1 MPLKDSFPYR
11 ALRYGL
17 RLPGRF
23 YSKYITEPIIKR
35 WIRQSELTVYVH
47 DPRRGLLRP
56 VLEGQRLK
64 WTLKENLSVDATY
77 WLDVVEP
84 LLSKDD
90 VVFDVGTNIGTIANW
105 FSNRTKHVHGF
116 EPHPDNLRMTQDQ
129 IVLRQTKNITLSQLA
144 LGSEPGSLQL
154 HVKSFHGHHSLG
166 DTGASP
172 TVEKIDVQVDTVDRY
187 CKTNAIDRID
197 FLKIDVEGFE
207 EDVLKGATGM
217 LAEGKV
223 GLVLFELRQSIL
235 ASLGKQGS
243 AIFTPLLENGYSVFT
258 LDGRV
263 LNEAALSA
271 PEDADYLAAVNPEE
285 FIPRLG
291 TSSAPAI

>member
-17 RLPGRF
+17 RLPGRL

>member
-17 RLPGRF
+17 RLPGRL

-144 LGSEPGSLQL
+144 LGSEPGTLQL

-271 PEDADYLAAVNPEE
+271 PVDADYLAAVNPEE

-291 TSSAPAI
+291 TSTAPAI

>member
-17 RLPGRF
+17 RLPGRL

-291 TSSAPAI
+291 TSTAPAI

>member
-17 RLPGRF
+17 RLPGRL

-271 PEDADYLAAVNPEE
+271 PVDADYLAAVNPEE

-291 TSSAPAI
+291 TSTAPAI